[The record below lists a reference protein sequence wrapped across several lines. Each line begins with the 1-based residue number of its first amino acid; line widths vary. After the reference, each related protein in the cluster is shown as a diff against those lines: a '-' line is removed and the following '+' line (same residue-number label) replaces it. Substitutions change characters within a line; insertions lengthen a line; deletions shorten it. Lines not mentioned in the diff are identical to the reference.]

1 MTETIG
7 IRTLRN
13 RASEIVRNVQR
24 GWQYVISIRG
34 KPVALL
40 IPIETPPE
48 KVDEQAWEELF
59 TVVRALEWNTS
70 LSTAELLAEI
80 RE

>member
-1 MTETIG
+1 M
-7 IRTLRN
+7 
-13 RASEIVRNVQR
+13 
-24 GWQYVISIRG
+24 ISIRG